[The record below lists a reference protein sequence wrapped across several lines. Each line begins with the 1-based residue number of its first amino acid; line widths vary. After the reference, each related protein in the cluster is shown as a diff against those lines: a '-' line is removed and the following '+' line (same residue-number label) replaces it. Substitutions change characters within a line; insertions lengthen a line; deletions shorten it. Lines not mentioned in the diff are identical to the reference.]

1 MKRAVIYFSYEG
13 NTKEAAEFIAKETGA
28 DLIQIETVEA
38 LPEDRNVMLKKGA
51 FQAMSGA
58 KPAIKE
64 LPDLGAYDEIILGS
78 PVWAGVVASPVNTF
92 LKSCDC
98 LDKII
103 AVFTL
108 SGSGSN
114 ERCIKKL
121 TKILTNLKNHVSL
134 FDRKTDNSENNAALL
149 ADFKAKIS

>member
-13 NTKEAAEFIAKETGA
+13 NTKEAAEFIAKETSA

-58 KPAIKE
+58 KPAIKD

-78 PVWAGVVASPVNTF
+78 PIWAGVVASPVNTF
-92 LKSCDC
+92 LKSCNC
-98 LDKII
+98 LDKTI

-108 SGSGSN
+108 SGSGRN

-121 TKILTNLKNHVSL
+121 TKILTNLKDHVSL
-134 FDRKTDNSENNAALL
+134 FDRKTDNSKNNEALL
-149 ADFKAKIS
+149 ADFIAKIS